1 MAERRFGALEVLG
14 ATPETPLVVNN
25 VVLQAVGKER
35 QNLELQ
41 DGSFDLKDLLQNGTG
56 RICYGG
62 QDAVGAILFPVDEK
76 NKIQAVMVVADGCS
90 FGNEVN
96 SAEAAKMAVRY
107 NLLGW
112 RHLLSKQNS
121 FRSISDMARAIFSE
135 VDKFISEK
143 LPNGVTTATIAVVSY
158 ESVNNRRQIFL
169 TLAWTGD
176 SQAMILGSDV
186 SGTPFL
192 HRLVVPH
199 DMLYRRIVN
208 ELSIQD
214 GDFTKFSQQIIMG
227 ARNAQ
232 LEYLRKREIDFM
244 PSAISSYLGTAD
256 GIKSLEISSRRINIS
271 EDYFREGCN
280 NLKLIVCSDNL
291 GEKVEEKRILDEY
304 QKTIA
309 DPEFNI
315 VLAQSLGEYMAQQNL
330 DDGCMA
336 IADLGR
342 IRLSS

>member
-1 MAERRFGALEVLG
+1 M
-14 ATPETPLVVNN
+14 
-25 VVLQAVGKER
+25 
-35 QNLELQ
+35 
-41 DGSFDLKDLLQNGTG
+41 
-56 RICYGG
+56 
-62 QDAVGAILFPVDEK
+62 
-76 NKIQAVMVVADGCS
+76 
-90 FGNEVN
+90 
-96 SAEAAKMAVRY
+96 
-107 NLLGW
+107 
-112 RHLLSKQNS
+112 
-121 FRSISDMARAIFSE
+121 
-135 VDKFISEK
+135 
-143 LPNGVTTATIAVVSY
+143 
-158 ESVNNRRQIFL
+158 

-199 DMLYRRIVN
+199 DMLHRRIVN

-271 EDYFREGCN
+271 EDYFREGWN

-342 IRLSS
+342 IRLSN